1 MASLTRT
8 LGLVT
13 ALLSTFVFASTSARA
28 DEGPTGAPSRAQV
41 SDAPAGARR
50 VLGQD
55 ALVSLALAQNPELRA
70 ARHERQVAEAG
81 VVRASALENPTL
93 RVEWLHAITPDRM
106 GFGLGLGWNPPQP
119 TVYAA
124 TRAAAKAHTR
134 EVEEELVEQAW
145 DLEASVRA
153 GYVAVEAQ
161 SELLFVA
168 KRTVETRRALLEV
181 LRERVAHG
189 ASTKLEASLAA
200 ISVARAEQERDALA
214 LQRETTLAKLAGLAG
229 LPAGASLELPAPS
242 ASDDAQP
249 VPDLALLER
258 RALAER
264 ASLKADAAR
273 AEQREQVVTAEK
285 AKRYPWISL
294 ASAPRYR
301 YSDMSNITH
310 DLAFAVDVSL
320 PIFDTNAGRIQAA
333 EAERAKVADVRS
345 GHVAGILR
353 EVAVA
358 RNEAVK
364 QRELFDRY
372 RAMVAPLLTEH
383 ASLVQEALKGHQ
395 VDYTAVLQAED
406 VVLRTE
412 RELCEAKLG
421 YKRARI
427 ALARAS
433 GGFPR
438 GESPR

>member
-1 MASLTRT
+1 MAALTR
-8 LGLVT
+8 LAYVVSIVAGV
-13 ALLSTFVFASTSARA
+13 ALASGSARA
-28 DEGPTGAPSRAQV
+28 EEGPATEPS
-41 SDAPAGARR
+41 PGARR

-55 ALVSLALAQNPELRA
+55 SLVKVALAQNPELRA

-93 RVEWLHAITPDRM
+93 RVEWLHAVTPDRM

-119 TVYAA
+119 TVYSAS
-124 TRAAAKAHTR
+124 RAAAKAHTR
-134 EVEEELVEQAW
+134 EGEEELVERAW

-153 GYVAVEAQ
+153 GYVAAEAQ
-161 SELLFVA
+161 GELLAVA
-168 KRTVETRRALLEV
+168 KRAVETRRALLDV

-189 ASTKLEASLAA
+189 ASTKLEVSLAA
-200 ISVARAEQERDALA
+200 LSVARGEQERDALA

-229 LPAGASLELPAPS
+229 LPAGTSLELPAPS
-242 ASDDAQP
+242 TADDAQSI
-249 VPDLALLER
+249 PDLAQLER

-273 AEQREQVVTAEK
+273 AEQRDQLVTAEK

-294 ASAPRYR
+294 ASVPRYR

-320 PIFDTNAGRIQAA
+320 PIFDTNAGRIAAA

-345 GHVAGILR
+345 GHVAEILR
-353 EVAVA
+353 EVAIA

-364 QRELFDRY
+364 QRDLYDRY
-372 RAMVAPLLTEH
+372 RLVVEPLLTEH
-383 ASLVQEALKGHQ
+383 AALVQEALKGHQ
-395 VDYTAVLQAED
+395 VDYSAVLQVED
-406 VVLRTE
+406 VALRTE

-421 YKRARI
+421 YRRAHI

-438 GESPR
+438 LETNGPSR